1 MKTSG
6 GSNAAKRRAGESA
19 AAAVDDGDVVG
30 LGTGSTAAHAIR
42 RLGERVDAGLDVRG
56 VPTSFAS
63 RELAADQGIPLVD
76 LDRAV
81 GPDAPGIDLA
91 IDGADQVVT
100 VAESGGGA
108 GEHTDDTGESL
119 GPANALVKGG
129 GAAHAR
135 EKLVDTAADRFLV
148 VADPSKETAVLD
160 RPVPVEVLP
169 AARSVVAEAVRS
181 AGGDP
186 ELRAA
191 ERKDGPV
198 VTDNGN
204 LVIDCTFGGIA
215 DPSALSATLSGTPGV
230 VEHGLF
236 VDLADEIHVGTE
248 TGVRVVT
255 R

>member
-6 GSNAAKRRAGESA
+6 GSDAAKRRAGASA

-42 RLGERVDAGLDVRG
+42 RLGERVDAGLDLRG

-63 RELAADQGIPLVD
+63 RELALDRGIPLLD
-76 LDRAV
+76 LDEAV
-81 GPDAPGIDLA
+81 GPDAPGIDVA
-91 IDGADQVVT
+91 IDGADQVAVGRGD
-100 VAESGGGA
+100 EPSA
-108 GEHTDDTGESL
+108 GPL
-119 GPANALVKGG
+119 IKGG

-135 EKLVDTAADRFLV
+135 EKLVDSAADRFLV
-148 VADPSKETAVLD
+148 VADPSKEAAALD

-169 AARSVVAEAVRS
+169 AGRSVVAEAVR
-181 AGGDP
+181 ATGGEP
-186 ELRAA
+186 TLRRA

-204 LVIDCTFGGIA
+204 LVLDCSFGEIA
-215 DPSALSATLSGTPGV
+215 EPSALATTLSATPGV
-230 VEHGLF
+230 VAHGLF
-236 VDLADEIHVGTE
+236 VDLADEVHVGTDS
-248 TGVRVVT
+248 GVRVLT